1 MPRLLFL
8 IQLICCSIL
17 ASPIFSQEIK
27 SPSEYLGYSLG
38 TKFTYHHKII
48 DYCKEVS
55 LKSQSIKLFNY
66 GESSEGRELIAL
78 AFSSPKNIERLEEIR
93 ISNLQRA
100 GFLAGE
106 PKVDIPIVWLGYNVH
121 GNEASGSE
129 VALKVL
135 YELVSSVEDSTEFS
149 QIFDNIVV
157 IIDPCMNPDGRDRY
171 VTSYNQKQGVFINS
185 DPNDWTHIESW
196 PSGRYN
202 HYIFDLNRDWAWLT
216 QKETQERTKF
226 YRTWMPEVYVDF
238 HEMMPQYSYF
248 FGPPAEPINTA
259 ITDWQREYQK
269 IASKEYIKVFKE
281 RDWSYFTEEVF
292 DLLYPSYGDSWTCLN
307 GAVGF
312 TFEQGGHGVA
322 GLSLKRTKRSQELT
336 LNDRIEKHFETTLMT
351 LITASKYKNQLLKEY
366 KNYFDYKKNKNDV
379 TYIIKVDKD
388 RSRVNTLLHLL
399 QKHQIEFSQSMNSFE
414 IEGYRYSTKNVET
427 QFIKKGD
434 IVLTNNQ
441 TMGRALDVLFS
452 PKVIYNDSLTYDLTS
467 WALPYAYNLDVIK
480 TEKKI
485 SIPTSKYNLNIQSSN
500 NAITDTSVYV
510 IPWSSLNQVRFVST
524 LMNEN
529 INLGYLKNDTT
540 LNGEYFDKGS
550 IIISEVS
557 LLSSG
562 KASLFSLLKD
572 KYQAEVKI
580 QNSMQLLECSEF
592 ISPLKITV
600 VSGEETNAT
609 DFGGIWFYF
618 DQIIGYP
625 INIIQ
630 SNRLSVSKLEKADIV
645 IVGDGNYSS
654 STKNII
660 YNYVKGGG
668 KAILFENAINIFADN
683 KVSELYA
690 LKEEANLFNTKDKN
704 TSKLRTS
711 LTNKAVGAIIKVQV
725 DKQNNISN
733 GGMDSYYSLKQNS
746 ITLPKMENTLAY
758 IPNNPLMS
766 GFIGDILI
774 KDLPGKSMIA
784 SENIGNGEVIYFVE
798 SPVFRGF
805 WNSGMQIF
813 SNSIFFSTE

>member
-8 IQLICCSIL
+8 IQLICFQFL

-27 SPSEYLGYSLG
+27 SPSEFLGYSLG
-38 TKFTYHHKII
+38 TKFTYHYKII
-48 DYCKEVS
+48 DYCKELS
-55 LKSQSIKLFNY
+55 LKSKSVQLFNY
-66 GESSEGRELIAL
+66 GETSEGRELIAL
-78 AFSSPKNIERLEEIR
+78 AFSSPHNIERLEEIR

-106 PKVDIPIVWLGYNVH
+106 PTIDIPIVWLGYNVH

-135 YELVSSVEDSTEFS
+135 YELVTSVKNATEFS
-149 QIFDNIVV
+149 QIFENIVV

-171 VTSYNQKQGVFINS
+171 VASYNQKQGHFINS
-185 DPNDWTHIESW
+185 SPNDWTHIENW

-226 YRTWMPEVYVDF
+226 YRSWMPEVYVDF

-259 ITDWQREYQK
+259 ITDWQREYQR
-269 IASKEYIKVFKE
+269 IASKEYVKVFKE
-281 RDWSYFTEEVF
+281 RNWNYFTEEVF

-322 GLSLKRTKRSQELT
+322 GLSLKRTKRSEELT

-351 LITASKYKNQLLKEY
+351 LITASRYKDQLLKEY

-379 TYIIKVDKD
+379 TYIVRIAKDK
-388 RSRVNTLLHLL
+388 SRVNTLLRLL
-399 QKHQIEFSQSMNSFE
+399 QKHQIEFSQSINSFE
-414 IEGYRYSTKNVET
+414 VEGYRYSSKRTDKYSIN
-427 QFIKKGD
+427 KGD
-434 IVLTNNQ
+434 IILTNNQ

-452 PKVIYNDSLTYDLTS
+452 PEVIYNDSLTYDLTS

-480 TEKKI
+480 TTKKL
-485 SIPTSKYNLNIQSSN
+485 TVVTKKYKLDNTNT
-500 NAITDTSVYV
+500 NAATDTSVYV
-510 IPWSSLNQVRFVST
+510 IPWSSLNQVKFISR

-529 INLGYLKNDTT
+529 INLGYLKSDTT
-540 LNGEYFDKGS
+540 LNGEQFDQGS

-557 LLSSG
+557 LLSSS
-562 KASLFSLLKD
+562 KASLFSLLRD
-572 KYQAEVKI
+572 KFQAEVKI

-592 ISPLKITV
+592 ISPLNITV
-600 VSGEETNAT
+600 VAGEETNAT

-618 DQIIGYP
+618 DQVIGYP

-630 SNRLSVSKLEKADIV
+630 SNRLSVSKLEKSDVV
-645 IVGDGNYSS
+645 IVGDGTYGN

-668 KAILFENAINIFADN
+668 KAILFENAINIFAEN
-683 KVSELYA
+683 KASELYA
-690 LKEEANLFNTKDKN
+690 LKEGENIFNTKDKN

-711 LTNKAVGAIIKVQV
+711 LTNKAVGAIIKVEL

-733 GGMDSYYSLKQNS
+733 GGMEYYYSLKQNS
-746 ITLPKMENTLAY
+746 ITLPKMKNTLAY
-758 IPNNPLMS
+758 IPDSPLMS
-766 GFIGDILI
+766 GFIGGTLI

-784 SENIGNGEVIYFVE
+784 AENIGNGEVIYFVE

-813 SNSIFFSTE
+813 SNSIFFSTK